1 MEPTPTN
8 VVKKIIRKKKPAE
21 EKQPDIEPSVP
32 SAVPS
37 AVPLQK
43 VIKTKIHKAAKK
55 EEQKQ
60 EPKEETKQE
69 ETIRPRPTLVTNLP
83 EFIPILMSFFVK
95 NHKYVGLQETPE
107 GNTIPLFFFVT
118 DEWSSTN
125 ELPCTFVNHIET
137 TDDKGF
143 KHVTPNW
150 DDIWTHGDINTNVI
164 WNCMPFDETRD
175 YFYYGRRKSLELN
188 CGGKAEAIYTPTHL
202 KKSSQRTSNE
212 QTDPLLCDDV

>member
-1 MEPTPTN
+1 MEPTPTI
-8 VVKKIIRKKKPAE
+8 VVKKIIKKKKPVE
-21 EKQPDIEPSVP
+21 EKQPDIEPFVPCSVP

-37 AVPLQK
+37 AVPCQK
-43 VIKTKIHKAAKK
+43 VVKTKIHKAAKK
-55 EEQKQ
+55 EE
-60 EPKEETKQE
+60 PKEEETKQESKE

-95 NHKYVGLQETPE
+95 NHKYVGLQETLE

-175 YFYYGRRKSLELN
+175 YFY
-188 CGGKAEAIYTPTHL
+188 TPTHL

-212 QTDPLLCDDV
+212 QTHDLLCDDV